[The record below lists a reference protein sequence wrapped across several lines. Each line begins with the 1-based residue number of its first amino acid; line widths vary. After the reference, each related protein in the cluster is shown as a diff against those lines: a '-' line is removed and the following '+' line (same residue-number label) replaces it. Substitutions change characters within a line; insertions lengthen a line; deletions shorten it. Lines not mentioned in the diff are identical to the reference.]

1 MKKKL
6 VVTYEID
13 SEDYE
18 DIMQEQDLTLAE
30 ALDQLMLDGELE
42 LNDIPIID
50 FVVED

>member
-13 SEDYE
+13 SDDYE
-18 DIMQEQDLTLAE
+18 ELMQSEDLTLEE
-30 ALDQLMLDGELE
+30 AVSQLMDDGELE

-50 FVVED
+50 FTIED